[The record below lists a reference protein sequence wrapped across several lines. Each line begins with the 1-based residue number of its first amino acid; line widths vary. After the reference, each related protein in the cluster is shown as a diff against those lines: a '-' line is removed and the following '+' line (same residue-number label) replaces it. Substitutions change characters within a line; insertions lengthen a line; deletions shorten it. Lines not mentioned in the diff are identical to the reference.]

1 MCDICCCSLSDCV
14 RNGWNNALR
23 VSASVAVDVIVH
35 DGLEELERLLYL
47 PGIIIGALEGPA
59 IHRLMGPG
67 ESLSLL
73 DCDRLLSSV
82 LSLLSSSSVTIEVPG
97 NLKP

>member
-1 MCDICCCSLSDCV
+1 M
-14 RNGWNNALR
+14 
-23 VSASVAVDVIVH
+23 H
-35 DGLEELERLLYL
+35 DGLEELKRLLYR
-47 PGIIIGALEGPA
+47 PGIIVGALEGPA

-97 NLKP
+97 KLEP

>member
-1 MCDICCCSLSDCV
+1 
-14 RNGWNNALR
+14 
-23 VSASVAVDVIVH
+23 VH
-35 DGLEELERLLYL
+35 DGLEELKRLLYR
-47 PGIIIGALEGPA
+47 PGIIVGALEGPA

>member
-1 MCDICCCSLSDCV
+1 MCDIFCCSLSDCV

-35 DGLEELERLLYL
+35 DGLEELKRLLYR
-47 PGIIIGALEGPA
+47 PGIIVGALEGPA

-73 DCDRLLSSV
+73 DCDWLLSSV